1 MVTLLTIALATT
13 LLVLGLLF
21 LSGRFHPGAS
31 APWKQEARVK
41 IRLADLW
48 RCEGMLDRGPY
59 LLMGTLLFTLKH
71 NLDRF
76 LASYVFHRRWSV
88 FNYLEPAKSGSLR
101 SLSHEEA
108 VFYGV
113 LAITALP
120 FIWVGVA
127 LTLRRLR
134 ATRLPTG
141 LVLFFF
147 LPVVN
152 LLFFLMLS
160 ILPSSQVH
168 EFSPSPR
175 WGRFKRILHRIIP
188 DHAVGSAAVGLLL
201 TLIIALPSLFF
212 GVRILGN
219 YGWGLF
225 VGLPFCLG
233 LSSVLIYSFHHPRSL
248 GSCLLVSVCSV
259 GLAAAVLFGLAV
271 EGLICLFMAAPLA
284 LALAV
289 FGGIIGY
296 FVQLQYRRPAEV
308 LGMLSVMFLSVPVF
322 MEIEHL
328 NLPESPLFAVHTAL
342 NVAAPPAQVWRNV
355 IAFSQLLEPTEWLF
369 RIGIAYP
376 MRAEIDGQGVGAERH
391 CLFSTGPF
399 IEPIQVWDE
408 PRLLKFSVT
417 SNPPPMQEWTPYA
430 EIHPPHLK
438 GFLISRGGQ
447 FRLIPLSNGQ
457 TRLEGTTW
465 YQHHLWPAS
474 YWQVWSDFIIHR
486 IHLRVLNHIKA
497 LSEQKA

>member
-1 MVTLLTIALATT
+1 MVTLLTMALATA
-13 LLVLGLLF
+13 LLILGLLF
-21 LSGRFHPGAS
+21 LSGQFHRKLP
-31 APWKQEARVK
+31 APSKKVAHVK
-41 IRLADLW
+41 VKLSDLW
-48 RCEGMLDRGPY
+48 RCEGVLDRGPY
-59 LLMGTLLFTLKH
+59 VLIGTFLFALKH

-76 LASYVFHRRWSV
+76 LASYVFHKRWSV
-88 FNYLEPAKSGSLR
+88 FNYLEPAKSGSLT

-141 LVLFFF
+141 LVVFFF

-160 ILPSSQVH
+160 ILPSSQPR
-168 EFSPSPR
+168 ELPQSPR
-175 WGRFKRILHRIIP
+175 WGSSRKILNHLIP

-201 TLIIALPSLFF
+201 TLIIALPSLLF

-259 GLAAAVLFGLAV
+259 GLAAAVLCGLAV

-289 FGGIIGY
+289 FCGIIGY
-296 FVQLQYRRPAEV
+296 FVQLQYRR
-308 LGMLSVMFLSVPVF
+308 
-322 MEIEHL
+322 
-328 NLPESPLFAVHTAL
+328 
-342 NVAAPPAQVWRNV
+342 
-355 IAFSQLLEPTEWLF
+355 
-369 RIGIAYP
+369 
-376 MRAEIDGQGVGAERH
+376 
-391 CLFSTGPF
+391 
-399 IEPIQVWDE
+399 
-408 PRLLKFSVT
+408 
-417 SNPPPMQEWTPYA
+417 
-430 EIHPPHLK
+430 
-438 GFLISRGGQ
+438 
-447 FRLIPLSNGQ
+447 
-457 TRLEGTTW
+457 
-465 YQHHLWPAS
+465 
-474 YWQVWSDFIIHR
+474 
-486 IHLRVLNHIKA
+486 
-497 LSEQKA
+497 

>member
-59 LLMGTLLFTLKH
+59 LLMG
-71 NLDRF
+71 RF

-113 LAITALP
+113 LVITALP

-233 LSSVLIYSFHHPRSL
+233 LSSVLIYSFH
-248 GSCLLVSVCSV
+248 
-259 GLAAAVLFGLAV
+259 LFGWAC
-271 EGLICLFMAAPLA
+271 GCSLIWLGC
-284 LALAV
+284 
-289 FGGIIGY
+289 
-296 FVQLQYRRPAEV
+296 RRPDLFVHGSAAG
-308 LGMLSVMFLSVPVF
+308 LGVGRLWWNHRIFC
-322 MEIEHL
+322 
-328 NLPESPLFAVHTAL
+328 
-342 NVAAPPAQVWRNV
+342 AASISSSGRGPGNV
-355 IAFSQLLEPTEWLF
+355 IGDVPQCAGLY
-369 RIGIAYP
+369 G
-376 MRAEIDGQGVGAERH
+376 D
-391 CLFSTGPF
+391 
-399 IEPIQVWDE
+399 
-408 PRLLKFSVT
+408 
-417 SNPPPMQEWTPYA
+417 
-430 EIHPPHLK
+430 
-438 GFLISRGGQ
+438 
-447 FRLIPLSNGQ
+447 
-457 TRLEGTTW
+457 
-465 YQHHLWPAS
+465 
-474 YWQVWSDFIIHR
+474 
-486 IHLRVLNHIKA
+486 
-497 LSEQKA
+497 